1 MTTQGTFEE
10 AELSALL
17 ERIYKRH
24 HYDFRGYSASAL
36 RRRLSGLLPSSGGTL
51 AELSERL
58 VSEGELFPR
67 LLQALTV
74 QVTDMFRDPG
84 YFRFLREE
92 LAPVLG
98 TYPSLKVWVAGCAS
112 GEEAYSIA
120 IVLKETGLLERS
132 LIYATDI
139 SPEALR
145 RAEAGVY
152 PSSRVA
158 GFSKNHRRSGA
169 SCSFSEYYTESYDAI
184 VMDRSLRRHIVFADH
199 SLTTDAVF
207 AEMQL
212 ISCRNVLIYFDA
224 ELQQRTL
231 ELMRQSLCRKGF
243 LGLGSREGPRYPEF
257 LRRFEQLSRVERW
270 YQLRG
275 ALP

>member
-1 MTTQGTFEE
+1 MTAPLNLED
-10 AELSALL
+10 AELSLLL
-17 ERIYKRH
+17 ERIYRRH
-24 HYDFRGYSASAL
+24 HYDFRGYSPGAL
-36 RRRLSGLLPSSGGTL
+36 RRRLNALLPTWGGTL
-51 AELSERL
+51 TDLSERL
-58 VSEGELFPR
+58 MSDRELFPR

-84 YFRFLREE
+84 YFQFLREE
-92 LAPVLG
+92 LTPVLG
-98 TYPSLKVWVAGCAS
+98 TYPSLKVWIPGCAS
-112 GEEAYSIA
+112 GEEAYSFA

-139 SPEALR
+139 NPEALR

-158 GFSKNHRRSGA
+158 GFSRNHRRSGA
-169 SCSFSEYYTESYDAI
+169 PCALSEYYTERYDAI

-207 AEMQL
+207 AEVQL

-224 ELQQRTL
+224 ELQQKTL
-231 ELMRQSLCRKGF
+231 ALMSGSLCRKGF
-243 LGLGSREGPRYPEF
+243 LGLGNREGPRYPEF
-257 LRRFEQLSRVERW
+257 LRRFEQLSPAERW

-275 ALP
+275 VQP